1 MLSQEEF
8 ISFFSE
14 KILNNEAALF
24 VAAGLSQ
31 SAGYCS
37 WKDLLQPCAQSLK
50 LEITD
55 ETDLYQIAQYYANT
69 FGDTELR
76 KNVSERINQ
85 ISKDS
90 DLIAALLCLGIKDI
104 WTTNFDTALEQ
115 KLLQNGVISSS
126 ISHEKDLSTINEKNT
141 TIFKLN
147 GDISNPDEMILT
159 KKDYSHYFYEHEMFL
174 TFLKRDLATKTF
186 LFVGYSF
193 KDSLILDCM
202 NQITRCFKGSS
213 PYHYTILKEDNS
225 PYFKYFVD
233 DLEKRYHIRTVVVK
247 TFNEIPDLLRKLEAN
262 VKNKKVFISG
272 SFDWFPQNKDNY
284 ADHLSKVLVE
294 SILGNHYRI
303 CTGLG
308 RKFGN
313 YISGH
318 AYQYCLENKLYD
330 FEKYLIMRPFHE
342 LMNDQQKTAHR
353 QAMISECNIV
363 VFAFGKSPSSNN
375 EVIISRG
382 VLEEFAIAKEQ
393 NKFIIPLATTGYA
406 TQQIFQEIRQ
416 NMIHYPYLERYMS
429 LLEHETDIARLCK
442 TVMAIIN
449 DINQL

>member
-115 KLLQNGVISSS
+115 KLLQNGVRSSS

-159 KKDYSHYFYEHEMFL
+159 KKDYSHYFYEHVFA
-174 TFLKRDLATKTF
+174 KYRDLAKITPQATPHYLRHTF
-186 LFVGYSF
+186 ATNLLANGADLRSVQE
-193 KDSLILDCM
+193 ILGHS
-202 NQITRCFKGSS
+202 NIAITER
-213 PYHYTILKEDNS
+213 YTE
-225 PYFKYFVD
+225 VT
-233 DLEKRYHIRTVVVK
+233 TV
-247 TFNEIPDLLRKLEAN
+247 RK
-262 VKNKKVFISG
+262 I
-272 SFDWFPQNKDNY
+272 
-284 ADHLSKVLVE
+284 KVLKKF
-294 SILGNHYRI
+294 NYRN
-303 CTGLG
+303 TL
-308 RKFGN
+308 
-313 YISGH
+313 
-318 AYQYCLENKLYD
+318 
-330 FEKYLIMRPFHE
+330 
-342 LMNDQQKTAHR
+342 
-353 QAMISECNIV
+353 
-363 VFAFGKSPSSNN
+363 
-375 EVIISRG
+375 
-382 VLEEFAIAKEQ
+382 
-393 NKFIIPLATTGYA
+393 
-406 TQQIFQEIRQ
+406 
-416 NMIHYPYLERYMS
+416 
-429 LLEHETDIARLCK
+429 
-442 TVMAIIN
+442 
-449 DINQL
+449 